1 MRLFN
6 LDIHVK
12 YKLVNM
18 ERIIYIYIR
27 IYIFFLSYLKSVVT
41 PT

>member
-12 YKLVNM
+12 YKLVNF
-18 ERIIYIYIR
+18 IY
-27 IYIFFLSYLKSVVT
+27 FLSYLKSVVT

>member
-18 ERIIYIYIR
+18 ERIIYIF
-27 IYIFFLSYLKSVVT
+27 IYLFFIVS
-41 PT
+41 